1 MCRCVGI
8 PSPHLS
14 ESPSMSGHRNPI
26 LEAAGKK
33 IVEDLGG
40 HWREGKGMCRCPA
53 HGDKTPSL
61 SVRVGDKSLLFHCFA
76 GCYTLDILHELRWMK
91 LAVPVDGSAMPSTN
105 TDPAGDRMRA
115 RARELW
121 DEARAITG
129 GLADRYLLGRGL
141 TMRPAALRFHPNT
154 PFGPGRHAR
163 RRPSIL
169 AAVAEPGRF
178 TGLQRIPLEPDGSGL
193 ARDLPE
199 PKRGLARPLGGA
211 VQLYR
216 PGPLLGLA
224 EGVETAMSA
233 AFLLG
238 IPVWAALGAE
248 RLHQIVIPGVVER
261 LLLLPDNDHAGH
273 VAVGRAQ
280 EAYAGRPF
288 DLDLE
293 WPWFGLNDW
302 NDVLRRPDLWEG
314 REGVGGVR
322 LAA

>member
-1 MCRCVGI
+1 
-8 PSPHLS
+8 
-14 ESPSMSGHRNPI
+14 MSRHRNPT
-26 LEAAGKK
+26 LEAAGKR

-40 HWREGKGMCRCPA
+40 HWHDGKGMCRCPA
-53 HGDKTPSL
+53 HGDRTPSL
-61 SVRVGDKSLLFHCFA
+61 SVRVGDISLLFHCFA
-76 GCYTLDILHELRWMK
+76 GCNTLDILHELRAMR
-91 LAVPVDGSAMPSTN
+91 LAVPVYGSAAVPVTS
-105 TDPAGDRMRA
+105 DPAEDRIRA
-115 RARELW
+115 RARQLW
-121 DEARAITG
+121 DEARSIRDG
-129 GLADRYLLGRGL
+129 IADRYLLGRGL
-141 TMRPAALRFHPNT
+141 TARPASLRFHPST
-154 PFGPGRHAR
+154 PFGRWPHAR

-169 AAVAEPGRF
+169 AAIAEPGRF

-193 ARDLPE
+193 ARDLPK

-216 PGPLLGLA
+216 AGPALGLA

-248 RLHQIVIPGVVER
+248 RLHQIIIPATVER

-273 VAVGRAQ
+273 VAVERAAQ
-280 EAYAGRPF
+280 AYADRPF
-288 DLDLE
+288 VLDLE

-314 REGVGGVR
+314 REGVLISKRRITGWSMQRGHSS
-322 LAA
+322 

>member
-1 MCRCVGI
+1 M
-8 PSPHLS
+8 P
-14 ESPSMSGHRNPI
+14 GHRNPI
-26 LEAAGKK
+26 LETAGRK

-40 HWREGKGMCRCPA
+40 HWHDGKGMCRCPA

-61 SVRVGDKSLLFHCFA
+61 SVRVGDRSLLFHCFA
-76 GCYTLDILHELRWMK
+76 GCNTLDILHELRAMR
-91 LAVPVDGSAMPSTN
+91 LAVPVDEASTVSATC
-105 TDPAGDRMRA
+105 DPGEDRMRV

-121 DEARAITG
+121 DAARSITG
-129 GLADRYLLGRGL
+129 SIGDRYLLSRGL
-141 TMRPAALRFHPNT
+141 TARPASLRFHPST
-154 PFGPGRHAR
+154 PFGRGPYAR

-169 AAVAEPGRF
+169 AAIAEPGRF
-178 TGLQRIPLEPDGSGL
+178 TALQRIPLEPDGSGL
-193 ARDLPE
+193 ARDLPK

-238 IPVWAALGAE
+238 IPVWAALGSE
-248 RLHQIVIPGVVER
+248 RLHQIIIPGVVER
-261 LLLLPDNDHAGH
+261 LVLLPDNDRAGH
-273 VAVGRAQ
+273 VAVERAAQ
-280 EAYAGRPF
+280 AYAGRPF
-288 DLDLE
+288 VLDLE

-302 NDVLRRPDLWEG
+302 NDVLRSPDLMEG
-314 REGVGGVR
+314 REGVGSVR